1 MSRLSSS
8 MARSA
13 ERLAATRVGNRVVLD
28 PLLDWGWRHYQE
40 SGTTPALAFR
50 AMRASFL
57 VPEGSFS
64 RLEKRSSE
72 EYPLLTFGASPSG
85 LVASAHGEVL
95 DGLARDG
102 YVVLPSLL
110 SASDCDDIE
119 RVARAATCTLLGSGP
134 GAPTQARFDEAAPLA
149 RRYEVPEADLLACSA
164 VQALLGDESLLR
176 LAQEYLGAS
185 PVHDLVAGW
194 WSAPGAGSA
203 SQAAQLFHF
212 DLDRPRFLK
221 LFVYLSDVVPET
233 GPHAYV
239 RGTHRELPTE
249 FRSDRRYSD
258 QEVGRHFKDELS
270 RIFGPRGTVF
280 LADTR
285 GLHKGEPVIS
295 GHRLMFQLELAS
307 SLFGG
312 TYTQPALHGPAP
324 ALVEAM
330 QRFPSAYRRFT
341 VAED

>member
-1 MSRLSSS
+1 MSGLSSS
-8 MARSA
+8 AARSA
-13 ERLAATRVGNRVVLD
+13 ERLAASRVGSRFVLD
-28 PLLDWGWRHYQE
+28 PLLDWGWRRYRAN
-40 SGTTPALAFR
+40 GTTPALAFR

-57 VPEGSFS
+57 DPTTSFG
-64 RLEKRSSE
+64 RLEVRASE
-72 EYPLLTFGASPSG
+72 EYPPLAFAPAPSG
-85 LVASAHGEVL
+85 LVSDSHEAVL
-95 DGLARDG
+95 EELVRDG
-102 YVVLPSLL
+102 FAVLPALL
-110 SASDCDDIE
+110 SVADCDDIE
-119 RVARAATCTLLGSGP
+119 ACARAATCTLI
-134 GAPTQARFDEAAPLA
+134 GAGAGTPAAARFDETAPLA
-149 RRYEVPEADLLACSA
+149 RRYEVPEADLLACTA

-221 LFVYLSDVVPET
+221 LFVYLSDVGPET

-239 RGTHRELPTE
+239 RGTHRELPVE
-249 FRSDRRYSD
+249 FRADRRYSD
-258 QEVGRHFKDELS
+258 EEVERRFKDEVV
-270 RIFGPRGTVF
+270 RIPGPRGTVF

-295 GHRLMFQLELAS
+295 GHRLIFQLELAS

-312 TYTQPALHGPAP
+312 TYTRPVLHAPAP
-324 ALVEAM
+324 GLSEATH
-330 QRFPSAYRRFT
+330 RFPSAYRRFT
-341 VAED
+341 VVED